1 MNRKNKMLLWCVA
14 LFGAIAL
21 VGCSDSDDTTTPGP
35 GDQPYDGPVVEGSS
49 MSLST
54 FSPNYGKYLQKVVF
68 EGSGFTSP
76 EDMKVYFNQRP
87 SAVIGVS
94 ADGTKFY
101 ALAPRLP
108 GDDCVISVVQ
118 GSDSLV
124 YNEHFAYTA
133 STTVETLVGT
143 GKAGQTM
150 GSFAEAEISPYY
162 AVADQNGNL
171 FVSSRNQVD
180 AGGATNNNSFIRVDM
195 NNNEVSMLSNGCTPN
210 VPTCDQETGIVSVP
224 TEAYVGSFIE
234 FNPVEM
240 WAPRNRQFT
249 WDPNNTDVPANP
261 WKHSMVVNPTDGKI
275 YTRFYH
281 GHIVKIDP
289 VTYESELVLKARS
302 NVDTYGL
309 CFRNSEPNVLYFTT
323 YQEHRIWKL
332 DMNLPKE
339 QWEAVQISGGTG
351 VAGHR
356 DGDLDQA
363 LFHNPTMIFQDS
375 QDNIYVA
382 DEYNHCIRR
391 ITPENQVETVL
402 GIPGKA
408 GWQDGAKESA
418 LFNRPRG
425 LTIDKDDNIYVCDYG
440 NARIR
445 KLSIN

>member
-21 VGCSDSDDTTTPGP
+21 VGCSDSDDTTTSGS

-76 EDMKVYFNQRP
+76 ENMKVYFNQRP

-162 AVADQNGNL
+162 AVADKSGNL
-171 FVSSRNQVD
+171 FCASRNQ
-180 AGGATNNNSFIRVDM
+180 AAAPSGGTDNHSFIRIDM
-195 NNNEVSMLSNGCTPN
+195 VNNEVSMLSNGCVPN
-210 VPTCDQETGIVSVP
+210 VPTCDLETGIVSVP
-224 TEAYVGSFIE
+224 TEAYTGSFIE
-234 FNPVEM
+234 FNPIEM
-240 WAPRNRQFT
+240 WAPRFRQFT
-249 WDPNNTDVPANP
+249 WDPDNTDVPANP
-261 WKHSMVVNPTDGKI
+261 WKHCMVVNPTDGMV
-275 YTRFYH
+275 YTRFYW
-281 GHIVKIDP
+281 GHIVKINP
-289 VTYESELVLKARS
+289 VTLESKFVHKTEAF
-302 NVDTYGL
+302 DTYGM
-309 CFRNSEPNVLYFTT
+309 CFRKSEPNVLYFTS
-323 YQEHRIWKL
+323 YQNHRIFKL
-332 DMNLPKE
+332 DMNQEEL
-339 QWEAVQISGGTG
+339 QHVQINGGTG
-351 VAGHR
+351 TSGHR
-356 DGDLDQA
+356 DGDLDQS
-363 LFHNPTMIFQDS
+363 LFSNPCMIFQDS

-382 DEYNHCIRR
+382 DMSNHCIRR

-425 LTIDKDDNIYVCDYG
+425 LCIDQDDNIYVCDYG
-440 NARIR
+440 NSRIR